1 MTIFTIANRINDLV
15 SLAHGWNKT
24 RGSVPVGEYIDPP
37 YPRLG
42 IWLNLYSPIPLQIKF
57 QLVC

>member
-15 SLAHGWNKT
+15 SLAHRWDKMRERALIYG
-24 RGSVPVGEYIDPP
+24 RIDPP
-37 YPRLG
+37 TPALG
-42 IWLNLYSPIPLQIKF
+42 FWLNLYSPIPLQIKF